1 MKALLLSLFVF
12 SGVAFSACEQTV
24 DATFSPQLVIEGY
37 LYANEPLDSIVVR
50 RTIEITQGDSI
61 AYVEGAIVTLTS
73 PEKEYRLIEQ
83 RNAPGRYHPQEPVM
97 ILPGVTYKLRVEG
110 MGQVATSETT
120 VPEAI
125 HLDSAK
131 IDQRPLSIT
140 GLDTVDYPATRD
152 ELVKPGVRLWW
163 SKSATA
169 SGYGMEAV
177 TFDSTAE
184 IIDFDPND
192 LNVPDSTS
200 MGRYRFFIL
209 SQSEQIVWRQF
220 RRYGEN
226 TVRALALDRNLQDF
240 ALGLFISQSQF
251 DNNTLHIDGGLG
263 VFGSAARASMR
274 VFIRKTLK

>member
-1 MKALLLSLFVF
+1 MKAILVSILLAASLGFA
-12 SGVAFSACEQTV
+12 SCEQTV

-61 AYVEGAIVTLTS
+61 AYVEGAIVTLSS
-73 PEKEYRLIEQ
+73 PDKDYLLIE
-83 RNAPGRYHPQEPVM
+83 RPNMPGRYHPQEPVM

-120 VPEAI
+120 VPAPI

-131 IDQRPLSIT
+131 IDQRPLSLN
-140 GLDTVDYPATRD
+140 GLDTIDYPSSRD
-152 ELVKPGVRLWW
+152 ELSKPGVRLWW

-169 SGYGMEAV
+169 KGYGMEAV
-177 TFDSTAE
+177 TFDTTAE
-184 IIDFDPND
+184 IIDFDPQDNN
-192 LNVPDSTS
+192 LPDSVS

-240 ALGLFISQSQF
+240 ALGLYLTQSQF
-251 DNNTLHIDGGLG
+251 DNNTLHVNGGLG

-274 VFIRKTLK
+274 VYARRTIP